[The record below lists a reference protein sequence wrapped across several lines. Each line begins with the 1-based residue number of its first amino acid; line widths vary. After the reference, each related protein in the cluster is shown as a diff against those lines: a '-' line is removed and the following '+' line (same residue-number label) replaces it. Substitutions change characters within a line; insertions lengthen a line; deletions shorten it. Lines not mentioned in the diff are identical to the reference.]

1 MNTVWLV
8 VLVVICVGV
17 GLWLASLIV
26 EALRRPPEAIRD
38 RQFCLAS
45 GCGRILP
52 PSLARR
58 TSIETPLR
66 IDSNWIVDGIEAAG
80 CMPKIVNSVSFIPSR
95 QVPRNMSLSCH
106 QHLDAGCAVAARGRP
121 CGPPARVGKRT
132 LESAGLRI
140 SSANR
145 NCLPACSRLKLQCWQ
160 FRRPGKVD
168 IKAPV
173 LGQRCV
179 DGDKQP

>member
-8 VLVVICVGV
+8 LLVVICVGV

-95 QVPRNMSLSCH
+95 QVPGNMSVSRH
-106 QHLDAGCAVAARGRP
+106 QHLDGGRAVAARGRP
-121 CGPPARVGKRT
+121 CDPPARVGKRC
-132 LESAGLRI
+132 LGSAGLGNFVRQSELPPGVLASQAAVLAI
-140 SSANR
+140 S
-145 NCLPACSRLKLQCWQ
+145 PAGESRH
-160 FRRPGKVD
+160 
-168 IKAPV
+168 
-173 LGQRCV
+173 
-179 DGDKQP
+179 

>member
-80 CMPKIVNSVSFIPSR
+80 CMPKIVNSVRQSELPPGVLASQAAVLAISPAGESR
-95 QVPRNMSLSCH
+95 H
-106 QHLDAGCAVAARGRP
+106 
-121 CGPPARVGKRT
+121 
-132 LESAGLRI
+132 
-140 SSANR
+140 
-145 NCLPACSRLKLQCWQ
+145 
-160 FRRPGKVD
+160 
-168 IKAPV
+168 
-173 LGQRCV
+173 
-179 DGDKQP
+179 